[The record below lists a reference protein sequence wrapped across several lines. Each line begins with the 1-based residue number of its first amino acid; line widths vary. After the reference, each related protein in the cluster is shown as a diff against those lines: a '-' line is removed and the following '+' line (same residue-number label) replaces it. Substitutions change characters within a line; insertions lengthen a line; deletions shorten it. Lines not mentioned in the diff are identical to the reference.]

1 MEYTIKKL
9 ARLAGISTRTL
20 RYYDEIGL
28 LVPARINTSGYR
40 IYGSKEVDA
49 LQQILLFKEMGFE
62 LDAIKKIMSD
72 ASFDRLEAMKQHLEK
87 LEEQENR
94 IKLLI
99 NNVKQTIL
107 EEQGGIKMSD
117 IEKFEG
123 LKKELVDKNEEKY
136 GKEIRERYGD
146 DTVDESNRKMMNLS
160 KEDYDKMQKLAEDIN
175 ARLEKAVLEKEEP
188 TSEVGKEIAMLHKE
202 WLTYAWSKYSSE
214 AHRGLGEMYVAD
226 QRFTA
231 NYDKNVEG
239 CAEFLRNA
247 INEHIV

>member
-28 LVPARINTSGYR
+28 LAPARINSSGYR

-62 LDAIKKIMSD
+62 LDAIKKIMD
-72 ASFDRLEAMKQHLEK
+72 DTSFDRLEVMKEHLEK

-99 NNVKQTIL
+99 NNVKKTIL
-107 EEQGGIKMSD
+107 EEQGGMKMSD
-117 IEKFEG
+117 IEKFQG
-123 LKKELVDKNEEKY
+123 FKKDLVDKNEEKY
-136 GKEIRERYGD
+136 GKEIREKYGD

-160 KEDYDKMQKLAEDIN
+160 KEDYNKMQDLAADIN
-175 ARLEKAVLEKEEP
+175 ARIEKAVLDKEDP
-188 TSEVGKEIAMLHKE
+188 KGEVGKEIAMLHKE
-202 WLTYAWSKYSSE
+202 WLTFAWPKYSAE
-214 AHRGLGEMYVAD
+214 AHKGLGEMYVAD
-226 QRFTA
+226 ERFTA
-231 NYDKNVEG
+231 YYDKTVSG
-239 CAEFLRNA
+239 CAEFLRDA
-247 INEHIV
+247 INEHVE